1 MLETGEYFIEN
12 PLPSLEFFFSLFLAI
27 FVLTLC
33 LIMSRIIRISDVL
46 IHYLFGGKISEKESL
61 LATPLLSS
69 PTCKKDEE
77 DKITQAKLVD

>member
-12 PLPSLEFFFSLFLAI
+12 PLPSLEFFFSLFWAI

-46 IHYLFGGKISEKESL
+46 IHYLFGGKNIRKRKSVGYTPIVISYM
-61 LATPLLSS
+61 
-69 PTCKKDEE
+69 
-77 DKITQAKLVD
+77 